1 MTAND
6 HVTDSASSATTHRV
20 GFYAAILTALITI
33 VTFGL
38 AIIAVPKSGAACLAG
53 CFAYPYLN
61 TVAQFPHDYLWMPP
75 ATVLLLVYV
84 ALMASIHSSAA
95 APQKIFSQ
103 IGLSFAII
111 AAIILA
117 SDYFVQFSVIPVSLM
132 NGETEGITLLTQ
144 YNPHG
149 LFIVLEDLGY
159 IVMSLSFLCMAPGFA
174 GRTRLEAAVRWVFVA
189 AFILTILSLAV
200 ISIVFGLDRQYR
212 FEIVAISIN
221 WLVLVINGIL
231 LSIVFRRRWTHDGR
245 RS

>member
-1 MTAND
+1 MTAD
-6 HVTDSASSATTHRV
+6 AHVPDSASTTANRV
-20 GFYAAILTALITI
+20 GFYLALLTALITI

-38 AIIAVPKSGAACLAG
+38 AIIAIPKSGANCVSG
-53 CFAYPYLN
+53 CFQYPYLD
-61 TVAQFPHDYLWMPP
+61 TVGQFPRDYLWMPP

-95 APQKIFSQ
+95 APHQVFSQ
-103 IGLSFAII
+103 IGLSFAVV
-111 AAIILA
+111 AAVILA
-117 SDYFVQFSVIPVSLM
+117 GDYFVQFSVVPVSLM

-149 LFIVLEDLGY
+149 LFIVLEELGY

-189 AFILTILSLAV
+189 AFILTVVALAGYSLAY
-200 ISIVFGLDRQYR
+200 GLDRKDR
-212 FEIVAISIN
+212 FEVVAISIN
-221 WLVLVINGIL
+221 WLALIVNGIL

-245 RS
+245 QP

>member
-1 MTAND
+1 
-6 HVTDSASSATTHRV
+6 
-20 GFYAAILTALITI
+20 
-33 VTFGL
+33 
-38 AIIAVPKSGAACLAG
+38 VPKSGANCVAD
-53 CFAYPYLN
+53 CFAYPYLD
-61 TVAQFPHDYLWMPP
+61 TVGQFPRDYLWMPP

-95 APQKIFSQ
+95 APHKVFSQ
-103 IGLSFAII
+103 IGLSFAVV
-111 AAIILA
+111 AAVILA

-149 LFIVLEDLGY
+149 LFIVLEELGY

-189 AFILTILSLAV
+189 AFVLTIVALAGF
-200 ISIVFGLDRQYR
+200 SIAYGLDRKDR
-212 FEIVAISIN
+212 FEVVAISIN
-221 WLVLVINGIL
+221 WLALIVNGIL
-231 LSIVFRRRWTHDGR
+231 LSIVFRRRWTHGGR